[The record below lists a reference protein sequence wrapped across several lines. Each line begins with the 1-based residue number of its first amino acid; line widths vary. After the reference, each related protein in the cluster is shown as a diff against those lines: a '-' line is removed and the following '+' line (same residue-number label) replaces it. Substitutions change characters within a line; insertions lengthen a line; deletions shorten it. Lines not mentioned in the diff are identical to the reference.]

1 MKISQKIAKNI
12 HKTDQHSVKVTHV
25 PPTCNVENKAQR
37 LNDIVGIWADRA
49 DRAEMINPASFV
61 KKQRIS
67 RF

>member
-1 MKISQKIAKNI
+1 MKISQKVAKNI
-12 HKTDQHSVKVTHV
+12 HKTDQNSVKVTHV
-25 PPTCNVENKAQR
+25 PLMCNLENKEQR
-37 LNDIVGIWADRA
+37 LNGIVGIWA

>member
-12 HKTDQHSVKVTHV
+12 RKANQNSAKVTHL
-25 PPTCNVENKAQR
+25 PLTYSVESKAQR
-37 LNDIVGIWADRA
+37 LNGIVGIWADK
-49 DRAEMINPASFV
+49 AETIKPVDFV